1 MVGKFDEGLEEGIA
15 SFFFFNYFC
24 PALLS
29 PCDFGLW
36 EGQVPPY
43 ALRGLI
49 LLSKVF
55 FFVLFLYYC
64 LEEICLFLS
73 IDDFLTIFF
82 FSFLPFP
89 SPPKGA

>member
-1 MVGKFDEGLEEGIA
+1 MVGKFEEGIEEGIA

-49 LLSKVF
+49 LLSKVCS
-55 FFVLFLYYC
+55 YC
-64 LEEICLFLS
+64 LFYFKNYVPFVFPPLILLF
-73 IDDFLTIFF
+73 DFIVF
-82 FSFLPFP
+82 
-89 SPPKGA
+89 